1 MFVDDEPALRDLAKD
16 YLEEAGDYR
25 VRQAGSG
32 TDALCALA
40 DEAFDVVVADY
51 FMPGMTGIDL
61 LKHMRED
68 GNETPFIIF
77 TGKGNQKVVIEAL
90 NLGADYY
97 IKKGR
102 YPRTQLMLLRD
113 TIDKSVRQK
122 RGGNNQTESRDAPAE
137 SIEAVGEKPG
147 REKDPTPG
155 KPGPLDEGISSRIVV
170 DSKGKV
176 LSMTRGAAQISGIEG
191 KEINNIREILHVQSH
206 PAFNSDLK
214 TLERVPIGLIS
225 EYMLSEHGGK
235 KRVTARLSRTTHEG
249 CNAFTIILKP
259 GDRRH

>member
-1 MFVDDEPALRDLAKD
+1 MDDEPALRDLAKD

-25 VRQAGSG
+25 VRTAGSAP
-32 TDALCALA
+32 DALCALA

-61 LKHMRED
+61 LKHMRDD
-68 GNETPFIIF
+68 GNETPFIVF

-102 YPRTQLMLLRD
+102 YPRTQLVLLRD

-122 RGGNNQTESRDAPAE
+122 MGGDTQTEGRDAPAE
-137 SIEAVGEKPG
+137 SIEAAGKKPG
-147 REKDPTPG
+147 RDKDPTPG
-155 KPGPLDEGISSRIVV
+155 TPGPLDEGLSSRIVV
-170 DSKGKV
+170 DSQGTV
-176 LSMTRGAAQISGIEG
+176 LSMTRGAAHIAGIEG
-191 KEINNIREILHVQSH
+191 REINNIREILHVQSH
-206 PAFNSDLK
+206 PALNSDLK

-225 EYMLSEHGGK
+225 EYIVSEHGGK
-235 KRVTARLSRTTHEG
+235 KRVTARLSRTTYEG
-249 CNAFTIILKP
+249 RNAFAIILKP
-259 GDRRH
+259 GDRGH